1 MWLLT
6 HLQGIRA
13 RLTLWYVLAL
23 ALVVTVSVYAI
34 SVALARVS
42 EVELDDTLRAASLA
56 MAAAY
61 DPTSGQ
67 IAPDVL
73 AASRR
78 ERWIVVVFD
87 SNGES
92 RQVGGPL
99 EDEDVERL
107 RGLVTAGAPTAGFTL
122 DSSRG
127 DATAALRLIA
137 VPIVRDGSHV
147 GTIIV
152 GAQPATAADITH
164 RHAVAAL
171 VVFAVTMAF
180 GTLPG
185 YWIARRAM
193 QPVREITRL
202 AREISDSD
210 LSRRLRMDGR
220 DEIGELARTF
230 DAMLARLQAAFD
242 RQRQFTADAS
252 HELRTPVSIISLEAQ
267 QALERPRTLD
277 EYRQALVAIRAE
289 SEHMARLVADLL
301 DLARAEG
308 GQTVLAREPLDL
320 SDLTLEVVERLA
332 PAARLKALRVTVAE
346 LPELLVMGDRAQ
358 LSRMLS
364 NVLDN
369 AIKYT
374 AGYGRQVCVATGSRS
389 RDTGSWAWVRVDD
402 DGRGINAADLPHL
415 FDRFY
420 RVDAAR
426 TSASGDGVPGGHGL
440 GLAIARWVARAHGG
454 DIEAR
459 NRPAGGASFEIV
471 LPRADR

>member
-1 MWLLT
+1 MWLLS
-6 HLQGIRA
+6 HLQSIRV

-23 ALVVTVSVYAI
+23 AVVVTVSVYAV
-34 SVALARVS
+34 SVALERVS
-42 EVELDDTLRAASLA
+42 EVELDDTLRVASQA

-67 IAPDVL
+67 IAPDAV
-73 AASRR
+73 AAARR
-78 ERWIVVVFD
+78 ERWILVVFD
-87 SNGES
+87 SRGEV
-92 RQVGGPL
+92 RQVAGPL

-107 RGLVTAGAPTAGFTL
+107 RGLVTSGVPTSGFTL

-127 DATAALRLIA
+127 DSAAALRLIA
-137 VPIVRDGSHV
+137 TPVLRDGTRVSTVIV
-147 GTIIV
+147 GT
-152 GAQPATAADITH
+152 QPSTVRDITH
-164 RHAVAAL
+164 RHVVAAF
-171 VVFAVTMAF
+171 VVFAVTMAL
-180 GTLPG
+180 GALPS

-193 QPVREITRL
+193 QPVRDITRL

-210 LSRRLRMDGR
+210 LSRRLRIDGR
-220 DEIGELARTF
+220 DEIGDLARTF

-267 QALERPRTLD
+267 QALERPRTLE

-308 GQTVLAREPLDL
+308 GQTVLTREEFDL
-320 SDLTLEVVERLA
+320 SDLTLEVVEWLA
-332 PAARLKALRVTVAE
+332 PAARIKGLRVIVDE
-346 LPELLVMGDRAQ
+346 LPELPVLGDRAH

-374 AGYGRQVCVATGSRS
+374 AGHGRQIRVATGARS
-389 RDTGSWAWVRVDD
+389 QDDGCWAWVRVDD
-402 DGRGINAADLPHL
+402 DGPGIDAAHLPNL
-415 FDRFY
+415 FERFY

-426 TSASGDGVPGGHGL
+426 AGSSGDGAAGGHGL

-454 DIEAR
+454 DIQAR
-459 NRPAGGASFEIV
+459 NRPRGGASFEVVI
-471 LPRADR
+471 PRVDG